1 MESTPLMYSVVYSKF
16 YYHYFFNG
24 DNVLLCVIYLLN
36 VTVFMHVIQ
45 ISLYMTL
52 RIVFGII
59 RGFL

>member
-1 MESTPLMYSVVYSKF
+1 MYSVVYSKF
-16 YYHYFFNG
+16 YYYYYFFNG
-24 DNVLLCVIYLLN
+24 DNVLLCAIYLLN

-45 ISLYMTL
+45 ISRYMTL